1 MELSDRVKKRRL
13 ELGLTQEELAKRMG
27 YASKVSINK
36 IEMGRPCSQKIIVRL
51 AEALDTSVQ
60 YLMGWD
66 DEKPETDPLAEK
78 RKKVVDAVMQLSD
91 EQLSSLLILLKNR

>member
-1 MELSDRVKKRRL
+1 MELSDRVKARRL

-51 AEALDTSVQ
+51 AEALDTSVK
-60 YLMGWD
+60 YLMGWED
-66 DEKPETDPLAEK
+66 DVPVPDPLTEK
-78 RKKVVDAVMQLSD
+78 RQKVVDAVMQLSD
-91 EQLSSLLILLKNR
+91 EQLEGLLAILKK